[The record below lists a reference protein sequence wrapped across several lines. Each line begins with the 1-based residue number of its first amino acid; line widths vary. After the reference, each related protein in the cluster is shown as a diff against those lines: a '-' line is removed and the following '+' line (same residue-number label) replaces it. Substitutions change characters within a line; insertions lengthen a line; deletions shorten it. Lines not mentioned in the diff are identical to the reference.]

1 MAKEKIV
8 VIDDSPIVRK
18 LAELALEEEG
28 YKVYTAEDGEE
39 GLRICEEVRPSVILV
54 DFIMPRISGYQFCEA
69 ARDNELL
76 KDIPI
81 ILITG
86 KGEDVGKKF
95 AEKFGVIDYFIKPF
109 KSEILVEKVNA
120 IIYAQKL
127 QSGELTLPPETEA
140 GEAASEMFLGEH
152 EGRQQ
157 SVYGRP
163 DVAEEPASGPEPV
176 SAGTGEVDAES
187 SAPVFSFDEAEL
199 SVEQPGDVMSQAHY
213 TLGQPQDVISQPDD
227 TFGQPHDAFT
237 QQGDAFARPIDTFEL
252 PHDNLAQPFD
262 AFAELTDAD
271 DIGVTG
277 ISPAFT
283 GAYDF
288 ETGSEFK
295 EMQALE
301 SMAPS
306 GSYRHDGPVGET
318 LEGVM
323 RRYFSDELPDLIEK
337 NLEDVLRKH
346 GIIKDSSILLSG
358 NLQAISGV
366 EVLKL
371 IDAQKL
377 TGKFFAYSS
386 SGSAEIYF
394 AKGMVVFALTSKQ
407 GKTLTAKR
415 IAIIKKGPLMEVED
429 RSREGIL
436 DAVAMVAGFNEGG
449 FFFEEM
455 SVPKALLELNHRC
468 NVIALVLEALRI
480 KGEKTDDVCKIAGS
494 RVLVRTISDMLAR
507 SIRMSAAEIEIF
519 SVIDGT
525 RSVADIGGQ
534 SDLGMAGV
542 VKILCRMVKAGIV
555 ADKGGL

>member
-1 MAKEKIV
+1 
-8 VIDDSPIVRK
+8 
-18 LAELALEEEG
+18 
-28 YKVYTAEDGEE
+28 
-39 GLRICEEVRPSVILV
+39 
-54 DFIMPRISGYQFCEA
+54 
-69 ARDNELL
+69 
-76 KDIPI
+76 
-81 ILITG
+81 
-86 KGEDVGKKF
+86 
-95 AEKFGVIDYFIKPF
+95 
-109 KSEILVEKVNA
+109 
-120 IIYAQKL
+120 
-127 QSGELTLPPETEA
+127 
-140 GEAASEMFLGEH
+140 
-152 EGRQQ
+152 
-157 SVYGRP
+157 
-163 DVAEEPASGPEPV
+163 
-176 SAGTGEVDAES
+176 
-187 SAPVFSFDEAEL
+187 
-199 SVEQPGDVMSQAHY
+199 
-213 TLGQPQDVISQPDD
+213 
-227 TFGQPHDAFT
+227 
-237 QQGDAFARPIDTFEL
+237 
-252 PHDNLAQPFD
+252 
-262 AFAELTDAD
+262 
-271 DIGVTG
+271 
-277 ISPAFT
+277 
-283 GAYDF
+283 
-288 ETGSEFK
+288 
-295 EMQALE
+295 
-301 SMAPS
+301 MAPS